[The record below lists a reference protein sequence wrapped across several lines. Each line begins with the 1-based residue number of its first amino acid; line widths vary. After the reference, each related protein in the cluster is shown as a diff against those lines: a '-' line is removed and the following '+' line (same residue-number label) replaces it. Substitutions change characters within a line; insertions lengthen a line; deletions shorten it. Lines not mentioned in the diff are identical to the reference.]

1 MSNDISFNVIIG
13 TSGDIQVIQ
22 YMDKNVVGSHD
33 DVFFTRGSD
42 AQSNIQL
49 ITLDDNDSIF

>member
-13 TSGDIQVIQ
+13 TSGNIQVIQ

-42 AQSNIQL
+42 VQSNIQL